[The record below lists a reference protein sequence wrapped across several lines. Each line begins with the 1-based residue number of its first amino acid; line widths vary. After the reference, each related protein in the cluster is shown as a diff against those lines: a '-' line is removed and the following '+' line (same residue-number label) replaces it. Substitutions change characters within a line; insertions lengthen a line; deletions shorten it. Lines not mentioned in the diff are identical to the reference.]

1 MTKLWSAS
9 LPGLL
14 LGLIGLPLGPVPAA
28 SQEPESLV
36 TDRPDF
42 TESASV
48 PGDGR
53 IQVEGGWTVEGDG
66 EARAHSLGELLVRI
80 GIGERFEARI
90 EPLTWIAVDGGEETV
105 DPDDLDGLDD
115 AGIGL
120 KAMLFDGGPPG
131 VPAAALLVGT
141 TIPTGDDEIGEEG
154 WQPEARL
161 ALGWDLSELW
171 SLGANAGWGRPEEGG
186 ERFDQALGSV
196 ALGRAIGER
205 LGAFLVLYG
214 LAPAGAD
221 GDDDAAYLDGGL
233 TLAFGPD
240 SQLDARA
247 GAGLTATAADWF
259 FGLGFARRF

>member
-1 MTKLWSAS
+1 MTKPWSAS

-14 LGLIGLPLGPVPAA
+14 LGPIALLLGPAAAA

-66 EARAHSLGELLVRI
+66 EARAHSLGEVLVRI

-90 EPLTWIAVDGGEETV
+90 EPLTWISVDSGDETV
-105 DPDDLDGLDD
+105 DAGDLDGLDD
-115 AGIGL
+115 AGVGF
-120 KAMLFDGGPPG
+120 KGMLFDARPPG

-161 ALGWDLSELW
+161 AFGWDLSELW
-171 SLGANAGWGRPEEGG
+171 SLGANLGWGRPEEGG

-196 ALGRAIGER
+196 ALGRAISER
-205 LGAFLVLYG
+205 LGAFLELYG

-221 GDDDAAYLDGGL
+221 GDDDAAYLDGGI

-240 SQLDARA
+240 AQLDARA
-247 GAGLTATAADWF
+247 GAGLTDVAADWF

>member
-1 MTKLWSAS
+1 MTKPWAAS
-9 LPGLL
+9 LLL
-14 LGLIGLPLGPVPAA
+14 LLLAPASA
-28 SQEPESLV
+28 ISQEPESLI

-48 PGDGR
+48 PGGGR
-53 IQVEGGWTVEGDG
+53 IQVEGGWTVEGEDD
-66 EARAHSLGELLVRI
+66 ARAHSLGEILVRI
-80 GIGERFEARI
+80 GIGDRFEARI
-90 EPLTWIAVDGGEETV
+90 EPLTWISVDGDETV
-105 DPDDLDGLDD
+105 DADDVDGLDD
-115 AGIGL
+115 AGIGF
-120 KAMLFDGGPPG
+120 KAMLFDAEPPG
-131 VPAAALLVGT
+131 VPAAALLLGT
-141 TIPTGDDEIGEEG
+141 TVPTGDEEIGEDG

-205 LGAFLVLYG
+205 LGAFVELYG

-221 GDDDAAYLDGGL
+221 GDDDAAYLDGGF

-240 SQLDARA
+240 AQLDARA
-247 GAGLTATAADWF
+247 GAGLTDVAADWF